1 MTVDPFARTTST
13 DERVVVLSA
22 RVALAWSFLYLVWR
36 AGFTLSGTDTL
47 TAGVLFVAELLAVAV
62 FAARVGSARHTPIV
76 AIVSPDAP
84 MPDIAAVIDATG
96 TSVDELRTTLLALRR
111 VAGVERTL
119 VVDRGGS
126 RWTRTLAERLDV
138 TVVDPSVGFDEA
150 VASCGASWVLLMRS
164 GDLPMPDLVSVVAP
178 RCSSPDVAVIQVGI
192 EEADPTSFE
201 YDPAGAWS
209 LEPFEQQIV
218 RPGLAAR
225 GSIPWYG
232 DGPALVRRS
241 AVAPLELA
249 GSGHMLDDSRRVGLE
264 LIRRGKTVTHLP
276 LTLARVRGP
285 HGLGE
290 SLARR
295 HARAGRALRALRP
308 GDLTGIP
315 RPARIA
321 HLGALVPTIS
331 AVQRL
336 LLVMSAVLTLAFA
349 QIPMRASLV
358 PLAGLAVPSY
368 LLRWSAHRYL
378 GRGRLGPLSILR
390 SDLRSLG
397 VDLVPF
403 GNLSHRANRAGLGVL
418 VGVVLTLDI
427 AVAVAAVSIWREWPD
442 RLPVSVAVVAFALTV
457 GFVGVATEVLLDAFA
472 RRQRRSNQRV
482 RLGLVTCR
490 LGELEGQ
497 LVDLSTGGAGI
508 VVPVAPEDVPNVGD
522 VTTVSFRIPDAD
534 GAWRNV
540 SALVRIAHRS
550 GDPEGGTRLGLAFDD
565 PTDAPL
571 DPVVEFLTIDRR
583 LVALGRH
590 ESASR

>member
-1 MTVDPFARTTST
+1 MVS
-13 DERVVVLSA
+13 LSA
-22 RVALAWSFLYLVWR
+22 RVALAWSFMYLVWR
-36 AGFTLSGTDTL
+36 VGFTLGGTDRL
-47 TAGVLFVAELLAVAV
+47 NAIVLFVAELLAVVV
-62 FAARVGSARHTPIV
+62 FAARVRSARHSPIGIV
-76 AIVSPDAP
+76 VSPDAP
-84 MPDIAAVIDATG
+84 MPDIAAVVDATG
-96 TSVDELRTTLLALRR
+96 TSVDELRTSLLALRR
-111 VAGVERTL
+111 VVGVERAF

-126 RWTRTLAERLDV
+126 RWARTVADRLDV
-138 TVVDPSVGFDEA
+138 TVVDPSVSFDEA
-150 VASCGASWVLLMRS
+150 VASCGASWVLVMRS

-209 LEPFEQQIV
+209 LEPFEQQVV
-218 RPGLAAR
+218 RPGLAAQ

-232 DGPALVRRS
+232 DGPAVVRRS
-241 AVAPLELA
+241 AVVPLDSV

-264 LIRRGKTVTHLP
+264 LIRRGMTVTHLP

-308 GDLTGIP
+308 ADLREIP
-315 RPARIA
+315 RSARIA
-321 HLGALVPTIS
+321 HLEALVPTIS

-336 LLVMSAVLTLAFA
+336 LLAVCAVLTLAFA

-358 PLAGLAVPSY
+358 GLAGLALPSY
-368 LLRWSAHRYL
+368 LLRWSAHRYF
-378 GRGRLGPLSILR
+378 GRGRLGALSILR
-390 SDLRSLG
+390 SELRSLG

-403 GNLSHRANRAGLGVL
+403 GTISSRANRAGLGVL
-418 VGVVLTLDI
+418 VGLVIVVD
-427 AVAVAAVSIWREWPD
+427 VAVVIASIAIWRDWSD
-442 RLPVSVAVVAFALTV
+442 RLPVSVAAVAFVLTA
-457 GFVGVATEVLLDAFA
+457 GFLAVAMQVLLDAFA

-490 LGELEGQ
+490 IEELDGQ

-508 VVPVAPEDVPNVGD
+508 VVPSTADDIPDVGD
-522 VTTVSFRIPDAD
+522 VTTVAFRIPDAD

-550 GDPEGGTRLGLAFDD
+550 EDPEGGTRLGLAFDD
-565 PTDAPL
+565 PNDAPL

-590 ESASR
+590 ESAGR